1 MNNDYDDFSDDTG
14 KALSNVIIVGTNR
27 IGLHP
32 DPRMQESL
40 ANLKFEKIRE
50 ALRGHA
56 MENNVCST
64 YFAVD
69 ETEFDCCDDQ
79 HCECQLCQLKTKIY
93 QSLMRLP
100 RMGKHDF
107 DYAQFDQRG
116 SYTKLPRQS

>member
-1 MNNDYDDFSDDTG
+1 MDFRALCKTRMNNDYDDFSDDTG

-100 RMGKHDF
+100 RMGKYDF
-107 DYAQFDQRG
+107 PYN
-116 SYTKLPRQS
+116 